1 VAGTGSRE
9 APLPGFEGLVGQ
21 SAAMQALF
29 RRLARLAVVD
39 VSVLILGE
47 SGTGKEL
54 VAAALHRLSPRR
66 GARFEPINCGGLSR
80 ELLRSELF
88 GHERGAFT
96 GAVERQAGLLRE
108 ADGGTVFLDEV
119 GELPLDAQ
127 AVLLRFVPSI
137 YSVRLVNV
145 ELSAGLID
153 DGRHDHPHPH
163 GLLRGVRTQRSL
175 VFENLALRHQLA
187 VLQRTARRPRL
198 RTADRLLW
206 VLLSRMWSGWMDA
219 ISVVQP
225 ATVIRWQRTG
235 FKLVWTWRSRRSGP
249 GRPAVAP
256 EVRVLIRQMSR
267 ANPLWGAPRIHGEL
281 QKLGIEISQAA
292 VSKYVVR
299 HRKPPSQ
306 TWRPFLENHLGSLVS
321 VDFFVVPTV
330 LFKVLFVFVVLA
342 HDRRRVVHVNVT
354 DAPTAQWTAQQ
365 LVEAFPWETTPRY
378 VLRDRDAVYG
388 VTFSSRARTMGIHEV
403 KTAPRSPWQNPYVER
418 FIGTLRRECLDHVVV
433 LNETHLRRLLSAY
446 LIYYHRAR
454 THLSLAKDAPEPRPV
469 ERLDEGRIVETPMVG
484 GLHHRYGRRAA

>member
-1 VAGTGSRE
+1 MMAGMIT
-9 APLPGFEGLVGQ
+9 
-21 SAAMQALF
+21 
-29 RRLARLAVVD
+29 
-39 VSVLILGE
+39 LIL
-47 SGTGKEL
+47 
-54 VAAALHRLSPRR
+54 
-66 GARFEPINCGGLSR
+66 I
-80 ELLRSELF
+80 
-88 GHERGAFT
+88 
-96 GAVERQAGLLRE
+96 
-108 ADGGTVFLDEV
+108 
-119 GELPLDAQ
+119 
-127 AVLLRFVPSI
+127 
-137 YSVRLVNV
+137 
-145 ELSAGLID
+145 
-153 DGRHDHPHPH
+153 

-206 VLLSRMWSGWMDA
+206 VLLSRLWSGWMDA

-235 FKLVWTWRSRRSGP
+235 FKLVWTWKSRRNGP
-249 GRPAVAP
+249 GRPSVSP
-256 EVRVLIRQMSR
+256 KVRALIRRMSR

-281 QKLGIEISQAA
+281 QKLGIEISQAT

-306 TWRPFLENHLGSLVS
+306 TWRTFLENHLQTLVS

-330 LFKVLFVFVVLA
+330 MFKVLFVFVVLA
-342 HDRRRVVHVNVT
+342 HERRRVLHINVT

-365 LVEAFPWETTPRY
+365 LVEVFPWETAPRY
-378 VLRDRDAVYG
+378 LLRDRDAVYG
-388 VTFSSRARTMGIHEV
+388 GAFSSRVQTLGIHEV

-418 FIGTLRRECLDHVVV
+418 LIGTLRRECLDHVVV
-433 LNETHLRRLLSAY
+433 LNEAHLRRLLSAY
-446 LIYYHRAR
+446 LSYYHGAR

-469 ERLDEGRIVETPMVG
+469 ERLDEGRIVEMPMVG